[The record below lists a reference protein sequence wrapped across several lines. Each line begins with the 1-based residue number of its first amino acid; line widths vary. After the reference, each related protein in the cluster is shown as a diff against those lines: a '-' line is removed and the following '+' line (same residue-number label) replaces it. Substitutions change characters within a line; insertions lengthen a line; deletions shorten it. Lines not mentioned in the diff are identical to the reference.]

1 MPLTTISTGKFSVE
15 DASDKGFELCEKDML
30 LSACVAANYRGRK
43 DRSTIID
50 VVTIITDTVIAVEVT
65 NGP

>member
-1 MPLTTISTGKFSVE
+1 MSSGKPSVE
-15 DASDKGFELCEKDML
+15 DASEKGFELYEEDML
-30 LSACVAANYRGRK
+30 LSACVAAKFWGRK